1 MMHNVVKWF
10 VGLGVAAFAATG
22 LIGCGGGGGTMLG
35 DDPQSLFVNA
45 SPDSDVLDFWLNETL
60 FGDALTYL
68 EATTDFVSFE
78 FISDDEGAYD
88 VVISDPGTGFEYDS
102 QNRVFRRDTHT
113 IIVSVGLK
121 IFVPGEEIKRLQH
134 TVLIVDRVAPLGN
147 KARFYIV
154 HGFTREVGKQT
165 PAISF
170 QNPGDNP
177 QYRAANIE
185 FAGAA
190 VLTVDSGN
198 MDWVARREDAG
209 PDTVFATINQTV
221 DPGGVYLVLVSGIEN
236 DADPAKLP
244 KITFIPLSTV
254 DP

>member
-68 EATTDFVSFE
+68 EATPDFVSFE

-102 QNRVFRRDTHT
+102 QNRVFRRDSHT

-121 IFVPGEEIKRLQH
+121 NFVTGEEIKRLQH
-134 TVLIVDRVAPLGN
+134 NVLIIDRVAPQGS
-147 KARFYIV
+147 KARLYIV
-154 HGFTREVGKQT
+154 HGFIRELGKQT
-165 PAISF
+165 PEISF
-170 QNPGDNP
+170 QNPGANP
-177 QYRAANIE
+177 QYRSSGIE
-185 FAGAA
+185 FSTAA
-190 VLTVDSGN
+190 LLTVDSGT
-198 MDWVARREDAG
+198 MDWVARRDDAG
-209 PDTVFATINQTV
+209 PDTIFAAINQTV
-221 DPGGVYLVLVSGIEN
+221 DPGGVYLVLISGIEN
-236 DADPAKLP
+236 DADPARQP
-244 KITFIPLSTV
+244 KITFIQLSTV